1 MSAKK
6 GKVIDLSSS
15 LSDIWKVLSDDERE
29 VLRKNARIANFKK

>member
-6 GKVIDLSSS
+6 EKVVDLSSS

-29 VLRKNARIANFKK
+29 VLRRMPE